1 MRQRPI
7 LFSAPMVRAILD
19 GRKTQTRRIV
29 QSPARTM
36 QREGMEVIKHRAP
49 GDPWYG
55 DHVWSMRGRTGV
67 WGDYTDDEFRSLCP
81 YGEPGDRLW
90 VRETWRTASSGR
102 SYTTGHVSVHV
113 EYREQTSGTR
123 GPERGRQ
130 TQTEWAL
137 SDEEYD
143 ALMRAAYGSSRPYAW
158 RPSIHMPRWA
168 SRITLEV
175 TGVRVERLHD
185 ITEED
190 ARAEG
195 VTRLD
200 GGSFVS
206 MGVPIL
212 GAREALCALWRSTYG
227 AASWNVNPWV
237 WVVEFRRV
245 AR

>member
-1 MRQRPI
+1 MLTERSVR
-7 LFSAPMVRAILD
+7 FTAHEVRATLA
-19 GRKTQTRRIV
+19 GTKTQMRRVMRV
-29 QSPARTM
+29 QPTWDESRAEWRYESPRCSAGWSGDRPRACAALIAR
-36 QREGMEVIKHRAP
+36 
-49 GDPWYG
+49 
-55 DHVWSMRGRTGV
+55 
-67 WGDYTDDEFRSLCP
+67 DDCP
-81 YGEPGDRLW
+81 YGKPGDRLW

-195 VTRLD
+195 VMRLD

-212 GAREALCALWRSTYG
+212 GAREAFCALWRSTYG
-227 AASWNVNPWV
+227 AASWAANPWV